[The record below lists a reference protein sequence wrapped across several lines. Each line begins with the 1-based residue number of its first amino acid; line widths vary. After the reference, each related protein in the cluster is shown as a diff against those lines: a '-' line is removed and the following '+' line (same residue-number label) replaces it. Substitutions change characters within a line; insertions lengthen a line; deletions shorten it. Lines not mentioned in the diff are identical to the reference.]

1 MGGVWGGRS
10 GGVGKRGF
18 IGARGLLVAHRGSK
32 ERLGAGLRQG
42 AGLVEGDGIA
52 QHNRH
57 VIDLGGGGGIL
68 RQGLHAAGH
77 HNIAEGAAGGDFFR
91 AGL

>member
-1 MGGVWGGRS
+1 M
-10 GGVGKRGF
+10 
-18 IGARGLLVAHRGSK
+18 AHRGGQ
-32 ERLGAGLRQG
+32 ERLGVGLREG
-42 AGLVEGDGIA
+42 SGLVEGDGIA
-52 QHNRH
+52 QHYRH

-77 HNIAEGAAGGDFFR
+77 HDIAEGAASSDFLG

>member
-1 MGGVWGGRS
+1 MGGVWGGGS

-18 IGARGLLVAHRGSK
+18 FGAGRLLVAHRGDQ
-32 ERLGAGLRQG
+32 EGLGVGLREG

-68 RQGLHAAGH
+68 RQGLHAASH
-77 HNIAEGAAGGDFFR
+77 HDIAEGAAGGDFFR

>member
-1 MGGVWGGRS
+1 MGGVWGGGS

-18 IGARGLLVAHRGSK
+18 VGTRGLFVAHRGGQ
-32 ERLGAGLRQG
+32 ERLGVGLREG
-42 AGLVEGDGIA
+42 SGLVEGDGIA
-52 QHNRH
+52 QHYRH

-77 HNIAEGAAGGDFFR
+77 HDIADGGASSVFLGD
-91 AGL
+91 GL